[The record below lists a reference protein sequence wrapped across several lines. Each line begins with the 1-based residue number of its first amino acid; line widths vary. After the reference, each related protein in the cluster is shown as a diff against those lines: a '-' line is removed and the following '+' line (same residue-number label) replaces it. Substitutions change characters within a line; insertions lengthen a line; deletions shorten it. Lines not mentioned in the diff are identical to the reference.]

1 MRGLEEIQGLEIGTL
16 IAGKYRVDRLLDKGA
31 MGAVVAATH
40 MDLGELRAIKLLLPA
55 TAADP
60 EMCERFLREARI
72 AARLKSEHAVK
83 VHDVGR
89 LPSGLHYM
97 VMEFLDGRDLR
108 VLRKKRGP
116 LPIEEATLYVIQAC
130 DALAEA
136 HALGLVHRDVK
147 PANLFLTHTREG
159 APCIKVLDFGV
170 SKVSEAA
177 SLGVSE
183 MRTSTGQMLGTPHY
197 MPPEQM
203 RGQRDV
209 DARADIWAV
218 GSLLYVLLTGRY
230 PMHARSVQTVSL
242 VLGGKFVP
250 PPPSEV
256 RRGLTPEIDP
266 IIMRCLERDRDRRW
280 PDLAELTQAL
290 GPFAPPAA
298 QPLVE
303 RIQRVLRGGLRDS
316 LSGVRAGADVEGAG
330 ERGPIS
336 AAPGSGPSA
345 GGLGVAPRSGGL
357 PSPVPPPSAP
367 GEEVDPVEQ
376 SEVATV
382 PDGPRARA
390 AAAVAASGDAAAAG
404 PGEAVPAPAGPGD
417 AAAAGPGEAVPAP
430 AGPGDAAAA
439 GPGEAVPAPAGP
451 GDAAAA
457 GPGEAVPAPAGPGD
471 AAAAGPG
478 EQAADPGARSEAIA
492 APEGPRA
499 EAVSEMAFVD
509 ASSPGRDSSASWER
523 RLRSPSRAGIVVA
536 AVAAAIVAALLV
548 SGARPGEPPAA
559 PRAAGPAPAGAPSPE
574 ARGAASAGQ
583 ALPSAAASSASL
595 PPSPEP
601 VADLQREA
609 LREPLGRVARDPSGR
624 AVAVPGLPASRSLPV
639 PGSSPRQ
646 QGIPVSAPP
655 R

>member
-1 MRGLEEIQGLEIGTL
+1 MRGLEEIQGLEVGTL

-40 MDLGELRAIKLLLPA
+40 MELGELRAIKLLLPA

-60 EMCERFLREARI
+60 EMCGRFLREARI

-89 LPSGLHYM
+89 LESGLPFL

-136 HALGLVHRDVK
+136 HAMGLVHRDVK

-159 APCIKVLDFGV
+159 MPCIKVLDFGI

-177 SLGVSE
+177 SLGVAE

-242 VLGGKFVP
+242 VLGGQFVP
-250 PPPSEV
+250 PLPSKV

-280 PDLAELTQAL
+280 PDLAELVLAL
-290 GPFAPPAA
+290 RPFAPPAA

-303 RIQRVLRGGLRDS
+303 RIERVLRGGLRDS
-316 LSGVRAGADVEGAG
+316 LAGAHAGVDGIDAG

-336 AAPGSGPSA
+336 VATGSGPSP
-345 GGLGVAPRSGGL
+345 GGVAFALRTEG
-357 PSPVPPPSAP
+357 PSPPAPPPSAP
-367 GEEVDPVEQ
+367 GAEV
-376 SEVATV
+376 
-382 PDGPRARA
+382 
-390 AAAVAASGDAAAAG
+390 G
-404 PGEAVPAPAGPGD
+404 PGEPSEAVTVRDRPCVPAEAGPVARGEGGTAPAGPRVE
-417 AAAAGPGEAVPAP
+417 EASERAL
-430 AGPGDAAAA
+430 
-439 GPGEAVPAPAGP
+439 
-451 GDAAAA
+451 
-457 GPGEAVPAPAGPGD
+457 
-471 AAAAGPG
+471 
-478 EQAADPGARSEAIA
+478 ADPDL
-492 APEGPRA
+492 P
-499 EAVSEMAFVD
+499 D
-509 ASSPGRDSSASWER
+509 RDSLVSWER
-523 RLRSPSRAGIVVA
+523 RLRSPPRAPFVLA
-536 AVAAAIVAALLV
+536 AVAAVIVAVLLM
-548 SGARPGEPPAA
+548 SG
-559 PRAAGPAPAGAPSPE
+559 
-574 ARGAASAGQ
+574 
-583 ALPSAAASSASL
+583 
-595 PPSPEP
+595 
-601 VADLQREA
+601 
-609 LREPLGRVARDPSGR
+609 
-624 AVAVPGLPASRSLPV
+624 RSLPA
-639 PGSSPRQ
+639 PGSAPRG
-646 QGIPVSAPP
+646 QGNLVSAPP

>member
-31 MGAVVAATH
+31 MGAVIAATH

-89 LPSGLHYM
+89 LPSGLPFM

-108 VLRKKRGP
+108 VIRKKRGP
-116 LPIEEATLYVIQAC
+116 LPVEEATLYVIQAC

-159 APCIKVLDFGV
+159 APCIKVLDFGI

-250 PPPSEV
+250 PLPSQV

-280 PDLAELTQAL
+280 PDLAELTLAL
-290 GPFAPPAA
+290 RPFAPPAA
-298 QPLVE
+298 EPLVE
-303 RIQRVLRGGLRDS
+303 RIQRILRGGLRDS
-316 LSGVRAGADVEGAG
+316 LSGVRAGVDGEGAG

-336 AAPGSGPSA
+336 AATGSGPPS
-345 GGLGVAPRSGGL
+345 GGAAFALPVEGL

-367 GEEVDPVEQ
+367 GGEVESEER
-376 SEVATV
+376 SEVATL
-382 PDGPRARA
+382 PDTPRARA
-390 AAAVAASGDAAAAG
+390 EAALAGEGEAAPAAAGEAASGPAASCAQAAG
-404 PGEAVPAPAGPGD
+404 VVAPSEAVTAPAGTRVD
-417 AAAAGPGEAVPAP
+417 VDEDV
-430 AGPGDAAAA
+430 
-439 GPGEAVPAPAGP
+439 
-451 GDAAAA
+451 
-457 GPGEAVPAPAGPGD
+457 
-471 AAAAGPG
+471 
-478 EQAADPGARSEAIA
+478 
-492 APEGPRA
+492 
-499 EAVSEMAFVD
+499 EMALVD
-509 ASSPGRDSSASWER
+509 ASARGRDSSAMWER
-523 RLRSPSRAGIVVA
+523 RLRSPSRAGFVVA
-536 AVAAAIVAALLV
+536 ALAAVIVAALLV
-548 SGARPGEPPAA
+548 SGAHPGEPPPG
-559 PRAAGPAPAGAPSPE
+559 PRASGATPAVAPAHE
-574 ARGAASAGQ
+574 ARGADAAGQ
-583 ALPSAAASSASL
+583 ALPSAVASSAPL
-595 PPSPEP
+595 PPPSGP

-609 LREPLGRVARDPSGR
+609 LRDPIGRMARDPSGR
-624 AVAVPGLPASRSLPV
+624 TAAVPGLPASRSLPV
-639 PGSSPRQ
+639 SGSSPRQ

>member
-72 AARLKSEHAVK
+72 AARLRSEHAVK

-89 LPSGLHYM
+89 LENGLPFL

-108 VLRKKRGP
+108 VIRKKRGP
-116 LPIEEATLYVIQAC
+116 LPVEEATLYVIQAC

-136 HALGLVHRDVK
+136 HAIGLVHRDVK

-159 APCIKVLDFGV
+159 APCIKVLDFGI

-177 SLGVSE
+177 ALGVSE

-242 VLGGKFVP
+242 VLGGTFVP
-250 PPPSEV
+250 PLPSKV

-280 PDLAELTQAL
+280 PDLAELVLAL
-290 GPFAPPAA
+290 RPFAPPAA

-303 RIQRVLRGGLRDS
+303 RIQRILRGGARDAPAARAS
-316 LSGVRAGADVEGAG
+316 VDGVDAG
-330 ERGPIS
+330 EGGPIS
-336 AAPGSGPSA
+336 AATGSGPSM
-345 GGLGVAPRSGGL
+345 GGVAFALRPEGL
-357 PSPVPPPSAP
+357 PAPVPPPSAP
-367 GEEVDPVEQ
+367 GTEADPVEQ
-376 SEVATV
+376 SEVVTV
-382 PDGPRARA
+382 SDRPRAQ
-390 AAAVAASGDAAAAG
+390 AAG
-404 PGEAVPAPAGPGD
+404 PAAQGEAAPALQGEAAPALQGEAAPAPEGRRLPAEAGPVARGDVVTAPAGPRV
-417 AAAAGPGEAVPAP
+417 E
-430 AGPGDAAAA
+430 
-439 GPGEAVPAPAGP
+439 
-451 GDAAAA
+451 
-457 GPGEAVPAPAGPGD
+457 
-471 AAAAGPG
+471 
-478 EQAADPGARSEAIA
+478 GA
-492 APEGPRA
+492 
-499 EAVSEMAFVD
+499 SEMALSD
-509 ASSPGRDSSASWER
+509 PGWPDGESSASWER
-523 RLRSPSRAGIVVA
+523 RLRSPSRVPFVLA
-536 AVAAAIVAALLV
+536 AVAAAIVAVLLV
-548 SGARPGEPPAA
+548 SGAQPGQQPPGSRASA
-559 PRAAGPAPAGAPSPE
+559 PTPAGA
-574 ARGAASAGQ
+574 
-583 ALPSAAASSASL
+583 SS
-595 PPSPEP
+595 
-601 VADLQREA
+601 Q
-609 LREPLGRVARDPSGR
+609 
-624 AVAVPGLPASRSLPV
+624 
-639 PGSSPRQ
+639 GSS
-646 QGIPVSAPP
+646 VSAPP

>member
-31 MGAVVAATH
+31 MGAVIAATH

-89 LPSGLHYM
+89 LPSGLPFM

-108 VLRKKRGP
+108 VIRKKRGP
-116 LPIEEATLYVIQAC
+116 LPVEEATLYVIQAC

-147 PANLFLTHTREG
+147 PANLFLTHTREN
-159 APCIKVLDFGV
+159 APCIKVLDFGI

-250 PPPSEV
+250 PLPSQV

-280 PDLAELTQAL
+280 PDLAELTLAL
-290 GPFAPPAA
+290 RPFAPPAA
-298 QPLVE
+298 EPLVE

-316 LSGVRAGADVEGAG
+316 TSGARAGVDGGGEG

-336 AAPGSGPSA
+336 AATGSGPPP
-345 GGLGVAPRSGGL
+345 GGAAFALPAEGL

-376 SEVATV
+376 SEVATL
-382 PDGPRARA
+382 PDTPRARA
-390 AAAVAASGDAAAAG
+390 EAALAAG
-404 PGEAVPAPAGPGD
+404 GEVAPAGGEVAP
-417 AAAAGPGEAVPAP
+417 AAEGEAALAAGGEAALAAGGEAALAAEGEAAPVPAASCAKAAGTVAPSEAVTVP
-430 AGPGDAAAA
+430 AG
-439 GPGEAVPAPAGP
+439 
-451 GDAAAA
+451 
-457 GPGEAVPAPAGPGD
+457 
-471 AAAAGPG
+471 
-478 EQAADPGARSEAIA
+478 ARVDVDED
-492 APEGPRA
+492 
-499 EAVSEMAFVD
+499 VEMALVD
-509 ASSPGRDSSASWER
+509 ASARDRDSSATWER
-523 RLRSPSRAGIVVA
+523 RLRSPSRAGLVVA
-536 AVAAAIVAALLV
+536 ALAAVFVAALLV
-548 SGARPGEPPAA
+548 SGARPGEPPPG
-559 PRAAGPAPAGAPSPE
+559 PRASGATPAVVPAHE
-574 ARGAASAGQ
+574 ARGADAAGQ
-583 ALPSAAASSASL
+583 ALPSAVASSAPL
-595 PPSPEP
+595 PPASGP

-609 LREPLGRVARDPSGR
+609 LRDPTGRMARDPSGR
-624 AVAVPGLPASRSLPV
+624 AAVPALPASRSLPV

>member
-31 MGAVVAATH
+31 MGAVIAATH

-89 LPSGLHYM
+89 LPSGLPFM

-108 VLRKKRGP
+108 VIRKKRGP
-116 LPIEEATLYVIQAC
+116 LPVEEATLYVIQAC

-147 PANLFLTHTREG
+147 PANLFLTHTREN
-159 APCIKVLDFGV
+159 APCIKVLDFGI

-250 PPPSEV
+250 PLPSQV

-280 PDLAELTQAL
+280 PDLAELTLAL
-290 GPFAPPAA
+290 RPFAPPAA
-298 QPLVE
+298 EPLVE

-316 LSGVRAGADVEGAG
+316 TSGARVGVDGEGAG
-330 ERGPIS
+330 ERGPSS
-336 AAPGSGPSA
+336 AATGSCPPSGGAAFALPA
-345 GGLGVAPRSGGL
+345 GGQS
-357 PSPVPPPSAP
+357 SPAPPPSAP

-376 SEVATV
+376 SEVATL
-382 PDGPRARA
+382 PDTPRARA
-390 AAAVAASGDAAAAG
+390 EAALAAG
-404 PGEAVPAPAGPGD
+404 GEEALAAPGEAAI
-417 AAAAGPGEAVPAP
+417 AAGGEEALAAPGEAAPVPA
-430 AGPGDAAAA
+430 ASCAQAA
-439 GPGEAVPAPAGP
+439 GTVAPSEAVTVAGTRV
-451 GDAAAA
+451 DVD
-457 GPGEAVPAPAGPGD
+457 EDV
-471 AAAAGPG
+471 
-478 EQAADPGARSEAIA
+478 
-492 APEGPRA
+492 
-499 EAVSEMAFVD
+499 EMALVD
-509 ASSPGRDSSASWER
+509 ASSRDRDSSATWER
-523 RLRSPSRAGIVVA
+523 RLRSPSRAGLVVA
-536 AVAAAIVAALLV
+536 ALAAVIVAALLV
-548 SGARPGEPPAA
+548 SGAQPGEPPPG
-559 PRAAGPAPAGAPSPE
+559 PRASGATPAVVAGHE
-574 ARGAASAGQ
+574 ARGADAAGQ
-583 ALPSAAASSASL
+583 ALPSAAASSAPL
-595 PPSPEP
+595 PPPSGP

-609 LREPLGRVARDPSGR
+609 LRDPIGRMARDPSGR
-624 AVAVPGLPASRSLPV
+624 AAAVPGLPASRSLPV

-646 QGIPVSAPP
+646 QGIQVSAPP

>member
-1 MRGLEEIQGLEIGTL
+1 MSLYGVAEFEAVGSSVAAPRIDCGMLGVAAWRSRSEASDMRGLEEIQGLEIGTL

-31 MGAVVAATH
+31 MGAVIAATH

-89 LPSGLHYM
+89 LPSGLPFM

-108 VLRKKRGP
+108 VIRKKRGP
-116 LPIEEATLYVIQAC
+116 LPVEEATLYVIQAC

-147 PANLFLTHTREG
+147 PANLFLTYTREN
-159 APCIKVLDFGV
+159 APCIKVLDFGI

-250 PPPSEV
+250 PLPSQV

-280 PDLAELTQAL
+280 PDLAELTLAL
-290 GPFAPPAA
+290 RPFAPPAA
-298 QPLVE
+298 EPLVE

-316 LSGVRAGADVEGAG
+316 TSGARAGGDGGGEG

-336 AAPGSGPSA
+336 AATGSGPPSSGAAFALPA
-345 GGLGVAPRSGGL
+345 GGRS
-357 PSPVPPPSAP
+357 SPVPPPSAR

-376 SEVATV
+376 SEVATL
-382 PDGPRARA
+382 PDTPRARA
-390 AAAVAASGDAAAAG
+390 EAALAAG
-404 PGEAVPAPAGPGD
+404 GEAAPAGGE
-417 AAAAGPGEAVPAP
+417 AAPVPAASCARAAGTVAPSEAVTV
-430 AGPGDAAAA
+430 AGTRGDVD
-439 GPGEAVPAPAGP
+439 EDV
-451 GDAAAA
+451 
-457 GPGEAVPAPAGPGD
+457 
-471 AAAAGPG
+471 
-478 EQAADPGARSEAIA
+478 
-492 APEGPRA
+492 
-499 EAVSEMAFVD
+499 EMALVD
-509 ASSPGRDSSASWER
+509 ASARDRDSWATWER
-523 RLRSPSRAGIVVA
+523 RLRSPSRAGLVVA
-536 AVAAAIVAALLV
+536 ALAAVIVAALLV
-548 SGARPGEPPAA
+548 SGAQPGEPPPG
-559 PRAAGPAPAGAPSPE
+559 PRASGATPAVVPAHE
-574 ARGAASAGQ
+574 ARGADAAGQ
-583 ALPSAAASSASL
+583 ALPSAVASSAPV
-595 PPSPEP
+595 PPASGP

-609 LREPLGRVARDPSGR
+609 FRDPTGRMARDPSGR
-624 AVAVPGLPASRSLPV
+624 AAAPALPASRSLPV

>member
-1 MRGLEEIQGLEIGTL
+1 MSHYGVAEFEAVGSSVAAPRIDCGMLGIAARRSRSEASDMRGLEEIQGLEIGTL

-31 MGAVVAATH
+31 MGAVIAATH

-89 LPSGLHYM
+89 LPSGLPFM

-108 VLRKKRGP
+108 VIRKKRGP
-116 LPIEEATLYVIQAC
+116 LPVEEATLYVIQAC

-147 PANLFLTHTREG
+147 PANLFLTHTREN
-159 APCIKVLDFGV
+159 APCIKVLDFGI

-250 PPPSEV
+250 PLPSQV

-280 PDLAELTQAL
+280 PDLAELTLAL
-290 GPFAPPAA
+290 RPFAPPAA
-298 QPLVE
+298 EPLVE

-316 LSGVRAGADVEGAG
+316 TSGARVGVDGEGAG
-330 ERGPIS
+330 ERGPIC
-336 AAPGSGPSA
+336 AATGSSPPSSGA
-345 GGLGVAPRSGGL
+345 AFALPAERLPAPA
-357 PSPVPPPSAP
+357 PPPSAP

-376 SEVATV
+376 SEVATL
-382 PDGPRARA
+382 PDSPRARA
-390 AAAVAASGDAAAAG
+390 EAALAAG
-404 PGEAVPAPAGPGD
+404 GEDALVAGGEAAPAPGEAAPAPA
-417 AAAAGPGEAVPAP
+417 ASCAQAAGTVAPSEAVTVP
-430 AGPGDAAAA
+430 AGTRVDVD
-439 GPGEAVPAPAGP
+439 EDV
-451 GDAAAA
+451 
-457 GPGEAVPAPAGPGD
+457 
-471 AAAAGPG
+471 
-478 EQAADPGARSEAIA
+478 
-492 APEGPRA
+492 
-499 EAVSEMAFVD
+499 EMALVD
-509 ASSPGRDSSASWER
+509 ASSRDRDSSATWER
-523 RLRSPSRAGIVVA
+523 RLRSPSRAGLVVA
-536 AVAAAIVAALLV
+536 ALAAAVVAALLV
-548 SGARPGEPPAA
+548 SGAQPGEPPPG
-559 PRAAGPAPAGAPSPE
+559 PRASGATPAVAPAHE
-574 ARGAASAGQ
+574 ARGAAAAGQ
-583 ALPSAAASSASL
+583 ALPSAVASSAPL
-595 PPSPEP
+595 PPPSGP

-609 LREPLGRVARDPSGR
+609 LRDPIGRMARDPSGR
-624 AVAVPGLPASRSLPV
+624 AAAVPGLPASRSLV

>member
-1 MRGLEEIQGLEIGTL
+1 MRGLEEIQGLEVGTL

-72 AARLKSEHAVK
+72 AARLRSEHAVK

-89 LPSGLHYM
+89 LENGLPFL

-108 VLRKKRGP
+108 VIRKKRGP

-136 HALGLVHRDVK
+136 HAMGLVHRDVK

-159 APCIKVLDFGV
+159 APCIKVLDFGI

-177 SLGVSE
+177 ALGVSE

-242 VLGGKFVP
+242 VLGGTFVP
-250 PPPSEV
+250 PLPSKV

-280 PDLAELTQAL
+280 PDLAELVLAL
-290 GPFAPPAA
+290 RPFAPPAA

-303 RIQRVLRGGLRDS
+303 RIQRVLRGGARDALAS
-316 LSGVRAGADVEGAG
+316 RAGVDAVDAADAIDAG
-330 ERGPIS
+330 EGGPIS
-336 AAPGSGPSA
+336 AATGSGPPT
-345 GGLGVAPRSGGL
+345 GGVAFELRPEGL
-357 PSPVPPPSAP
+357 SAPVPPPSAP
-367 GEEVDPVEQ
+367 GAEVDPVEQ
-376 SEVATV
+376 SEVVTV
-382 PDGPRARA
+382 ADRPRVEGASGMALSDPDWPDG
-390 AAAVAASGDAAAAG
+390 
-404 PGEAVPAPAGPGD
+404 E
-417 AAAAGPGEAVPAP
+417 
-430 AGPGDAAAA
+430 
-439 GPGEAVPAPAGP
+439 
-451 GDAAAA
+451 
-457 GPGEAVPAPAGPGD
+457 
-471 AAAAGPG
+471 
-478 EQAADPGARSEAIA
+478 
-492 APEGPRA
+492 
-499 EAVSEMAFVD
+499 
-509 ASSPGRDSSASWER
+509 SSASWER
-523 RLRSPSRAGIVVA
+523 RLRPPSRITYVLA
-536 AVAAAIVAALLV
+536 AVAAAIVAVLLV
-548 SGARPGEPPAA
+548 SGAQPGQLPPGSRASA
-559 PRAAGPAPAGAPSPE
+559 PTPAGAPS
-574 ARGAASAGQ
+574 Q
-583 ALPSAAASSASL
+583 
-595 PPSPEP
+595 
-601 VADLQREA
+601 
-609 LREPLGRVARDPSGR
+609 
-624 AVAVPGLPASRSLPV
+624 
-639 PGSSPRQ
+639 GSS
-646 QGIPVSAPP
+646 VSAPP

>member
-31 MGAVVAATH
+31 MGAVIAATH

-60 EMCERFLREARI
+60 EMCGRFLREARI

-89 LPSGLHYM
+89 LPSGLPFM

-108 VLRKKRGP
+108 VIRKKRGP
-116 LPIEEATLYVIQAC
+116 LPVEEATLYVIQAC

-159 APCIKVLDFGV
+159 APCIKVLDFGI

-250 PPPSEV
+250 PLPSQV

-280 PDLAELTQAL
+280 PDLAELTLAL
-290 GPFAPPAA
+290 RPFAPPAA
-298 QPLVE
+298 EPLVE

-316 LSGVRAGADVEGAG
+316 TSGARAGVDGGGEG
-330 ERGPIS
+330 ERGPI
-336 AAPGSGPSA
+336 AAATGSVPPPGGAAFALPGEGRPSA
-345 GGLGVAPRSGGL
+345 
-357 PSPVPPPSAP
+357 VPPPSAP
-367 GEEVDPVEQ
+367 GEEVEPAEQ
-376 SEVATV
+376 SEVATL
-382 PDGPRARA
+382 PDTPRARA
-390 AAAVAASGDAAAAG
+390 EAALAAPGEAVGGEAG
-404 PGEAVPAPAGPGD
+404 PGEAVGGEAAGDEALAARGEAAPVPGEAATAPAESCARAAGTEAPSEAATAPAG
-417 AAAAGPGEAVPAP
+417 
-430 AGPGDAAAA
+430 
-439 GPGEAVPAPAGP
+439 
-451 GDAAAA
+451 
-457 GPGEAVPAPAGPGD
+457 
-471 AAAAGPG
+471 
-478 EQAADPGARSEAIA
+478 ARVDVDED
-492 APEGPRA
+492 
-499 EAVSEMAFVD
+499 VEMALVD
-509 ASSPGRDSSASWER
+509 ASSRGRDSSATWER
-523 RLRSPSRAGIVVA
+523 RLRSPSRASFVVA
-536 AVAAAIVAALLV
+536 ALAAVIVAALLV
-548 SGARPGEPPAA
+548 SGAQPGEPPPG
-559 PRAAGPAPAGAPSPE
+559 PRASGATPEVAPAHE
-574 ARGAASAGQ
+574 ARGADAAGQ
-583 ALPSAAASSASL
+583 ALPPAVVSSAPL
-595 PPSPEP
+595 PPPSGP
-601 VADLQREA
+601 VADLQRQA
-609 LREPLGRVARDPSGR
+609 PRDAIGRIARDPSGR
-624 AVAVPGLPASRSLPV
+624 TAAVPGLPASRSLPV

>member
-1 MRGLEEIQGLEIGTL
+1 MRGLEEIQGLEVGTL

-60 EMCERFLREARI
+60 EMCGRFLREARI

-89 LPSGLHYM
+89 LECGLPFL

-136 HALGLVHRDVK
+136 HAMGLVHRDVK

-159 APCIKVLDFGV
+159 TPCIKVLDFGI

-177 SLGVSE
+177 WLGVVE

-203 RGQRDV
+203 RGERDV

-242 VLGGKFVP
+242 VLGGQFVP
-250 PPPSEV
+250 PLPSKV

-280 PDLAELTQAL
+280 PDLAELVLAL
-290 GPFAPPAA
+290 RPFAPPAA

-303 RIQRVLRGGLRDS
+303 RIERTLRGGLRDS
-316 LSGVRAGADVEGAG
+316 LS
-330 ERGPIS
+330 
-336 AAPGSGPSA
+336 
-345 GGLGVAPRSGGL
+345 
-357 PSPVPPPSAP
+357 VPPPSAP
-367 GEEVDPVEQ
+367 GAEVDPGEP
-376 SEVATV
+376 SEVVTV
-382 PDGPRARA
+382 RDRPCAPAAGP
-390 AAAVAASGDAAAAG
+390 AVPGEAAAG
-404 PGEAVPAPAGPGD
+404 PGEAAAVPGEAAAVPEGPCVPAEAGPVARGEGGTAPAGPRVE
-417 AAAAGPGEAVPAP
+417 EASERAL
-430 AGPGDAAAA
+430 
-439 GPGEAVPAPAGP
+439 
-451 GDAAAA
+451 
-457 GPGEAVPAPAGPGD
+457 
-471 AAAAGPG
+471 
-478 EQAADPGARSEAIA
+478 ADSGLP
-492 APEGPRA
+492 
-499 EAVSEMAFVD
+499 D
-509 ASSPGRDSSASWER
+509 RDSSASWER
-523 RLRSPSRAGIVVA
+523 RLRSPLRAPFVLA
-536 AVAAAIVAALLV
+536 AVAAVIVAVLLV
-548 SGARPGEPPAA
+548 SG
-559 PRAAGPAPAGAPSPE
+559 
-574 ARGAASAGQ
+574 
-583 ALPSAAASSASL
+583 
-595 PPSPEP
+595 
-601 VADLQREA
+601 
-609 LREPLGRVARDPSGR
+609 
-624 AVAVPGLPASRSLPV
+624 RSLPA
-639 PGSSPRQ
+639 PGSAPRG
-646 QGIPVSAPP
+646 QGNLVSAPP

>member
-1 MRGLEEIQGLEIGTL
+1 MRGLEEIQGLEIGAL

-31 MGAVVAATH
+31 MGAVIAATH

-89 LPSGLHYM
+89 LPSGLPFM

-108 VLRKKRGP
+108 VIRKKRGP
-116 LPIEEATLYVIQAC
+116 LPVEEATLYVIQAC

-159 APCIKVLDFGV
+159 APCIKVLDFGI

-250 PPPSEV
+250 PLPSQV

-280 PDLAELTQAL
+280 PDLAELTLAL
-290 GPFAPPAA
+290 RPFAPPAA
-298 QPLVE
+298 EPLVE

-316 LSGVRAGADVEGAG
+316 TSGARAGVDGGGEG
-330 ERGPIS
+330 ERGSSS
-336 AAPGSGPSA
+336 AATGSGPPSGGAACARPA
-345 GGLGVAPRSGGL
+345 GGLPA
-357 PSPVPPPSAP
+357 PVPPPSAP
-367 GEEVDPVEQ
+367 GDEVDPVEQ
-376 SEVATV
+376 SEVATL
-382 PDGPRARA
+382 PDTPRARA
-390 AAAVAASGDAAAAG
+390 EAAQAAEGEAALAAGGEAALAAGGEAAGGEAAGEAAPAAGDAAPVTAASC
-404 PGEAVPAPAGPGD
+404 A
-417 AAAAGPGEAVPAP
+417 
-430 AGPGDAAAA
+430 
-439 GPGEAVPAPAGP
+439 
-451 GDAAAA
+451 
-457 GPGEAVPAPAGPGD
+457 
-471 AAAAGPG
+471 
-478 EQAADPGARSEAIA
+478 QAADPMAPSEAVTVPA
-492 APEGPRA
+492 LTRVDVDED
-499 EAVSEMAFVD
+499 VEMALAD
-509 ASSPGRDSSASWER
+509 ASWRDRDSSATWER
-523 RLRSPSRAGIVVA
+523 RLRSPSRASFVVA
-536 AVAAAIVAALLV
+536 ALAAVIVAALLV
-548 SGARPGEPPAA
+548 SGAQPGEPPPG
-559 PRAAGPAPAGAPSPE
+559 PRASGATPAVAPAHE
-574 ARGAASAGQ
+574 ARGAAAAGQ
-583 ALPSAAASSASL
+583 ALPSAVASSAPL
-595 PPSPEP
+595 PPPSGP

-609 LREPLGRVARDPSGR
+609 LRDPIGRMPREPSGR
-624 AVAVPGLPASRSLPV
+624 TAAVPGLPASRSLPV
-639 PGSSPRQ
+639 PASSPRK

>member
-31 MGAVVAATH
+31 MGAVIAATH

-89 LPSGLHYM
+89 LPSGLPFM

-108 VLRKKRGP
+108 VIRKKRGP
-116 LPIEEATLYVIQAC
+116 LPVEEATLYVIQAC

-147 PANLFLTHTREG
+147 PANLFLTHTREN
-159 APCIKVLDFGV
+159 APCIKVLDFGI

-250 PPPSEV
+250 PLPSQV

-280 PDLAELTQAL
+280 PDLAELTLAL
-290 GPFAPPAA
+290 RPFAPPAA
-298 QPLVE
+298 EPLVE

-316 LSGVRAGADVEGAG
+316 TSGARAGVDGGGEG
-330 ERGPIS
+330 ERGPSS
-336 AAPGSGPSA
+336 AATGSGPPSGGAAFALPA
-345 GGLGVAPRSGGL
+345 GGQS
-357 PSPVPPPSAP
+357 SPVPPPSAR

-376 SEVATV
+376 SEVATL
-382 PDGPRARA
+382 PDTPRARA
-390 AAAVAASGDAAAAG
+390 EAALAAEGEAAAGEAAAV
-404 PGEAVPAPAGPGD
+404 PGEA
-417 AAAAGPGEAVPAP
+417 AAVPGEA
-430 AGPGDAAAA
+430 AAV
-439 GPGEAVPAPAGP
+439 PGEAAPMPAASCAQVAGP
-451 GDAAAA
+451 VA
-457 GPGEAVPAPAGPGD
+457 PSEAVTAS
-471 AAAAGPG
+471 
-478 EQAADPGARSEAIA
+478 ARTRLDVDED
-492 APEGPRA
+492 
-499 EAVSEMAFVD
+499 VEMALVD
-509 ASSPGRDSSASWER
+509 ASSRDRDSSATWER
-523 RLRSPSRAGIVVA
+523 RLRSPSRASFVVA
-536 AVAAAIVAALLV
+536 ALAAVIVAALLV
-548 SGARPGEPPAA
+548 SGAHPGERPPG
-559 PRAAGPAPAGAPSPE
+559 PRASGATPAVAPAHE
-574 ARGAASAGQ
+574 ARGADAAGQ
-583 ALPSAAASSASL
+583 ALPSPVASSAPL
-595 PPSPEP
+595 PPPSGP
-601 VADLQREA
+601 VADLQRGA
-609 LREPLGRVARDPSGR
+609 LRDPIGRMARDPSGR
-624 AVAVPGLPASRSLPV
+624 AAAVPGLPASRSLPV

-646 QGIPVSAPP
+646 QGIQVSAPP

>member
-31 MGAVVAATH
+31 MGAVIAATH

-89 LPSGLHYM
+89 LPSGLPFM

-108 VLRKKRGP
+108 VIRKKRGP
-116 LPIEEATLYVIQAC
+116 LPVEEATLYVIQAC

-147 PANLFLTHTREG
+147 PANLFLTHTREN
-159 APCIKVLDFGV
+159 APCIKVLDFGI

-250 PPPSEV
+250 PLPSQV

-280 PDLAELTQAL
+280 PDLAELTLAL
-290 GPFAPPAA
+290 RPFAPPAA
-298 QPLVE
+298 EPLVE

-316 LSGVRAGADVEGAG
+316 TSGARAGVDGGGGEG

-336 AAPGSGPSA
+336 AATGSVPPPGGA
-345 GGLGVAPRSGGL
+345 AFALRAEGLRS
-357 PSPVPPPSAP
+357 PAPPPSAP

-376 SEVATV
+376 SEVATL
-382 PDGPRARA
+382 PGTPRARA
-390 AAAVAASGDAAAAG
+390 EAALAAG
-404 PGEAVPAPAGPGD
+404 GEEAPAGGEEAP
-417 AAAAGPGEAVPAP
+417 AAGGEAALAAGGEVAPVPAASCAQAAGTVAPREAVTVP
-430 AGPGDAAAA
+430 AGTRVD
-439 GPGEAVPAPAGP
+439 EAV
-451 GDAAAA
+451 
-457 GPGEAVPAPAGPGD
+457 
-471 AAAAGPG
+471 
-478 EQAADPGARSEAIA
+478 
-492 APEGPRA
+492 
-499 EAVSEMAFVD
+499 EMALFD
-509 ASSPGRDSSASWER
+509 ASARDRDSSATWER
-523 RLRSPSRAGIVVA
+523 RLRSPSRAGLVVA
-536 AVAAAIVAALLV
+536 ALAAAIVAALLV
-548 SGARPGEPPAA
+548 SGAQPGEPPPG
-559 PRAAGPAPAGAPSPE
+559 PRASGATPAVAPAHE
-574 ARGAASAGQ
+574 ARGADAAGQ
-583 ALPSAAASSASL
+583 ALPSAVTSSAPL
-595 PPSPEP
+595 PPPSGP

-609 LREPLGRVARDPSGR
+609 LRDPIGRMARDPSGR
-624 AVAVPGLPASRSLPV
+624 TAAVPGLPASRSLPV

-646 QGIPVSAPP
+646 QGISVSAPP